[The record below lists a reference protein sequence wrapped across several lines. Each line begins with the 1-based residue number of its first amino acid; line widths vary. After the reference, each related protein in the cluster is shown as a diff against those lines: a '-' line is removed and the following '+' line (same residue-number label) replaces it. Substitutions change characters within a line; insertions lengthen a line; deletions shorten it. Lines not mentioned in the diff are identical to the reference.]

1 MDWTIDDVVL
11 LLASFVLPVAFAAL
25 AVHWPYRRRRRSRHP
40 PND

>member
-11 LLASFVLPVAFAAL
+11 PLDSFVLPVALAAL
-25 AVHWPYRRRRRSRHP
+25 AVHWPYRCRRRTRLP